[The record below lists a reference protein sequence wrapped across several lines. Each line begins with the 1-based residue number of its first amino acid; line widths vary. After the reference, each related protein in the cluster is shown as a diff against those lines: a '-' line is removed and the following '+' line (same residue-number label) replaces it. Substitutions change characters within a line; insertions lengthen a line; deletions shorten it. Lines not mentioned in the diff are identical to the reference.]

1 MRVLFQEVIATRT
14 RLAYYSGF
22 MMAVGFWTLR
32 KKQEKAVANTKSVRK
47 KAAEAM
53 EKCRSLGDEQRSN
66 EGKMARFKV

>member
-1 MRVLFQEVIATRT
+1 
-14 RLAYYSGF
+14 
-22 MMAVGFWTLR
+22 MAVGFWTLR